1 VCCDILTAVST
12 RDSERLQ
19 SWKEIA
25 VFLGCD
31 PRTAQRYERHR
42 NLPVHRIPG
51 GGRSQVFAFTSEL
64 QQWLLSNSPNAV
76 DNPSPTLARPPDKL
90 PTLPILL
97 GVLALLAF
105 LYSLLP
111 SPVSLS
117 SNPIRLTNTS
127 GTKLPPLLTDSS
139 YVYYQE
145 SNGNKLALKVIP
157 VAGGTASLLPLELEN
172 PDAGVIA
179 PNGRAMLLRSIQ
191 KNKDSD
197 EPLYLQPLPPAA
209 PTRLGVIRAYDSA
222 WMPDGRNIIFS
233 AGRSVYQALGDG
245 SLVRK
250 LFDVPGRAYWFR
262 WSPDSRTL
270 RFTVYDSQHAAYT
283 IWETPSVD
291 FRPFPVSFGLDK
303 SAPQCCGT
311 WSPGGDTYFFQAQVG
326 GFFHVFGFNERWA
339 VLRRSATQL
348 TSGQSNYRS
357 PVPLPSG
364 DRLLVLNETQK
375 AEVAR
380 YDPAAKRWTPLL
392 EGIPAATAAFS
403 PDGKTLAFTR
413 LPDHSLWKCDLP
425 ACSSPVSLIPPPT
438 RVSMPRWSPDGAY
451 LSCMVRNLTGK
462 WRAGTVIADG
472 SGVFTPLPDPL
483 AEADPVWSPTG
494 DRIAFGATPN
504 PDSGTEASIHLL
516 NWKSLLVEA
525 IPGSQGLH
533 SPAWSPDGR
542 RIAAIRADTRE
553 ITLFDFV
560 TARWTRPLPSIR
572 AGYLNWSASG
582 HRVFFLAGVLN
593 KDQVVMAF
601 DPHTGTVA
609 PVAEFSGIRR
619 PVFSFGDWLGL
630 GPGDTPLALR
640 DLSTEEI
647 LSWPINRD

>member
-1 VCCDILTAVST
+1 
-12 RDSERLQ
+12 
-19 SWKEIA
+19 
-25 VFLGCD
+25 
-31 PRTAQRYERHR
+31 
-42 NLPVHRIPG
+42 
-51 GGRSQVFAFTSEL
+51 
-64 QQWLLSNSPNAV
+64 
-76 DNPSPTLARPPDKL
+76 
-90 PTLPILL
+90 
-97 GVLALLAF
+97 
-105 LYSLLP
+105 
-111 SPVSLS
+111 
-117 SNPIRLTNTS
+117 
-127 GTKLPPLLTDSS
+127 
-139 YVYYQE
+139 
-145 SNGNKLALKVIP
+145 
-157 VAGGTASLLPLELEN
+157 
-172 PDAGVIA
+172 
-179 PNGRAMLLRSIQ
+179 
-191 KNKDSD
+191 
-197 EPLYLQPLPPAA
+197 
-209 PTRLGVIRAYDSA
+209 
-222 WMPDGRNIIFS
+222 
-233 AGRSVYQALGDG
+233 
-245 SLVRK
+245 
-250 LFDVPGRAYWFR
+250 
-262 WSPDSRTL
+262 
-270 RFTVYDSQHAAYT
+270 
-283 IWETPSVD
+283 
-291 FRPFPVSFGLDK
+291 
-303 SAPQCCGT
+303 
-311 WSPGGDTYFFQAQVG
+311 
-326 GFFHVFGFNERWA
+326 
-339 VLRRSATQL
+339 
-348 TSGQSNYRS
+348 
-357 PVPLPSG
+357 
-364 DRLLVLNETQK
+364 
-375 AEVAR
+375 
-380 YDPAAKRWTPLL
+380 
-392 EGIPAATAAFS
+392 
-403 PDGKTLAFTR
+403 
-413 LPDHSLWKCDLP
+413 
-425 ACSSPVSLIPPPT
+425 
-438 RVSMPRWSPDGAY
+438 
-451 LSCMVRNLTGK
+451 MVRNLTGK